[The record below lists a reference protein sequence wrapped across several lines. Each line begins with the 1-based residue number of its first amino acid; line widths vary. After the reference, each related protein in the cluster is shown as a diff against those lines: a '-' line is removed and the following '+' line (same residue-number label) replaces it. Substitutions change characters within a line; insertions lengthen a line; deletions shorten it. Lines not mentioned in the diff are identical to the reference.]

1 MKILVIDD
9 DLTQCL
15 LLRRQLERVGHMV
28 FTEQDPYKGLEILW
42 REKIQFLITD
52 WEMPGMNGLELVRQI
67 RQTDLPYYI
76 YIMMITGKQERD
88 RVIQGLDTGADD
100 YLIKPFDS
108 REFIARVTAGERIV
122 HLETRLRQ
130 TNEEMEKLLN
140 LDYLTDLLNR
150 RAVYAAARAELE
162 HSKRT
167 GQPIAVLFLDLDGF
181 KQINDQ
187 YGHLV
192 GDEILKAIASA
203 LQANLRPYDICGRWA
218 GDEFIILLPGSNLQD
233 VGNVAQRIRT
243 VIGQIRL
250 PVDGEQVHVDVSIGV
265 HVVNAADKTCS
276 LDLNEIIAQADEAL
290 YRAKNNGGAQVQFSK
305 VEEATR

>member
-9 DLTQCL
+9 DLTQCT
-15 LLRRQLERVGHMV
+15 LLRIQLERVGHVV
-28 FTEQDPYKGLEILW
+28 FTEQNPYRGLEILW
-42 REKIQFLITD
+42 REQIQFLITD
-52 WEMPGMNGLELVRQI
+52 WEMPEMNGLELIRQI

-76 YIMMITGKQERD
+76 YIIMITGKQERD

-100 YLIKPFDS
+100 YLIKPFDL

-122 HLETRLRQ
+122 RLETSLRQ
-130 TNEEMEKLLN
+130 INEEMEKLIN
-140 LDYLTDLLNR
+140 LDYLTNLLNR

-181 KQINDQ
+181 KQINDK
-187 YGHLV
+187 YGHLT
-192 GDEILKAIASA
+192 GDEILKAVASA

-218 GDEFIILLPGSNLQD
+218 GDEFIILLPDSNLQY
-233 VGNVAQRIRT
+233 VGKVAQRIRA
-243 VIGQIRL
+243 VISQIRV
-250 PVDGEQVHVDVSIGV
+250 PVDDEQVHVDVSIGV
-265 HVVNAADKTCS
+265 HVVNAADKTYS

-305 VEEATR
+305 VEEAKR